1 LESSLPEDI
10 VQFIHGCINTLG
22 TLDVLLLLHASPLR
36 AWTAHEISDELRS
49 SVLAADTAL
58 AVLVHRALVAKDG
71 DRYSFAPKDANAAE
85 TITRLAACYRDKRT
99 AVITAIFSRPK
110 DAVLGFA
117 EAFRIKKGPS
127 DG

>member
-10 VQFIHGCINTLG
+10 VQFIRRCINTLG
-22 TLDVLLLLHASPLR
+22 TLDVLLLLHASPSR
-36 AWTAHEISDELRS
+36 AWTAHEISGELRS
-49 SVLAADTAL
+49 SPLAADTSL
-58 AVLVHRALVAKDG
+58 ATLVHGGLVAKDG
-71 DRYSFAPKDANAAE
+71 DRYSFRPKDADTAD
-85 TITRLAACYRDKRT
+85 TITRLAACYRDRRT
-99 AVITAIFSRPK
+99 AVITTIFSRPS